1 MSARSFWATTAL
13 SRASYVRLDRS
24 SARLID
30 IGTAAGNVV
39 LSSTRIPQAVS
50 DFVVGFI
57 SDNGYDSE
65 GIERA
70 IRGFSSIEK
79 SAVRDYCAMRL
90 EKE

>member
-1 MSARSFWATTAL
+1 MLFYLAL
-13 SRASYVRLDRS
+13 EFLRLF
-24 SARLID
+24 
-30 IGTAAGNVV
+30 
-39 LSSTRIPQAVS
+39 

-79 SAVRDYCAMRL
+79 SAVRDYCAMQL